1 VKVTTADDST
11 RPARRHSLV
20 PWAVWSAL
28 GLMAVA
34 AVISL
39 YYGNPLTMILLV
51 APAAACAM
59 AVHGY
64 RIERPKQGQL
74 EQLSAAL
81 RETDGG
87 TALERGTRQLLSAA
101 RRLFRTEYAEILL
114 LPARPGETAM
124 RSAGRGTDERLMRPV
139 RVTDADALAIEA
151 VRVAGLIP
159 LAIPNGPLQADLERV
174 LSARGLR
181 DAMIGVLTA
190 KRDVVGLVIVGDR
203 TGEPPTFS
211 AEDVPMFATFCGHAA
226 VVLENGRL
234 EQSLEE
240 LTALKEQLRHQAF
253 HDALTGLPNRVL
265 FTERV
270 AASID
275 RLRRA
280 NEDTGPTVLFLDL
293 DDFKIVN
300 DTWGHAAG
308 DELLVHAAERLRR
321 TVRPSD
327 TPARLGGDEFGVLL
341 DDHEASSGQAA
352 AERISLAFLEPFTVA
367 GHTLPVRPSIGI
379 AISEPGMSTEQLLRN
394 ADVAM
399 YTAKSSD
406 ANRVALYEAETH
418 EAARR
423 RRQLGLDL
431 DDALARH
438 EIEVHFQPVVSLADG
453 SITAFESLV
462 RWGHPVHG
470 LMSPGDFLFIAD
482 NRQTAAIGRRVVRE
496 ACRHASLW
504 QAAARPHRPI
514 GVWVNLSAVEMASE
528 TLVRDVVEILEASSL
543 DPTLLTLEIT
553 EHSVIMGE
561 EAAIERMGA
570 LRKLGVKV
578 AIDDFG
584 TGYSS
589 LSRLGDFPL
598 DMLKIPKPFVDKLVD
613 DAADQSLVDAILRL
627 AGSLGL
633 DTVAEGVERA
643 AQAEILL
650 ELGCPLAQGF
660 LYAPALDGDF
670 VGRLL
675 GSGMKLPAEHGFRT
689 MTLARPSNTSRRVA

>member
-1 VKVTTADDST
+1 
-11 RPARRHSLV
+11 
-20 PWAVWSAL
+20 
-28 GLMAVA
+28 MAVA
-34 AVISL
+34 AVISWF
-39 YYGNPLTMILLV
+39 YGNPLTMVLLFP
-51 APAAACAM
+51 PAAACAL

-64 RIERPKQGQL
+64 RLERPKQGPL

-81 RETDGG
+81 RETDGA
-87 TALERGTRQLLSAA
+87 TALERGTRQLLTAA
-101 RRLFRTEYAEILL
+101 RRLFRTDYAEILL
-114 LPARPGETAM
+114 LPARPGETAL
-124 RSAGRGTDERLMRPV
+124 RSAARGQEERLMRPV

-151 VRVAGLIP
+151 IRVTGLMPIAVP
-159 LAIPNGPLQADLERV
+159 TGPREADLERI

-181 DAMIGVLTA
+181 DGMIGVLTA

-203 TGEPPTFS
+203 TGEPPTFGS
-211 AEDVPMFATFCGHAA
+211 EDIPMFSTFCGHAA

-270 AASID
+270 AGSID

-280 NEDTGPTVLFLDL
+280 GEPAGPTVLFLDL
-293 DDFKIVN
+293 DDFKVVN

-341 DDHEASSGQAA
+341 DEAEAASGQAA
-352 AERISLAFLEPFTVA
+352 AERISLAFLEPFTFA
-367 GHTLPVRPSIGI
+367 GHTLNVRPSIGI
-379 AISEPGMSTEQLLRN
+379 AIAEPGMSTEQLLRN

-399 YTAKSSD
+399 YTAKASD
-406 ANRVALYEAETH
+406 AVRVAMYEAETH

-431 DDALARH
+431 DDALVRH
-438 EIEVHFQPVVSLADG
+438 EIDVHFQPVVGLADG
-453 SITAFESLV
+453 SITALETLV
-462 RWGHPVHG
+462 RWAHPMHG
-470 LMSPGDFLFIAD
+470 LMSPGDFLPIAD

-504 QAAARPHRPI
+504 QEVVRPHRPV
-514 GVWVNLSAVEMASE
+514 GVWVNLSAVELASE
-528 TLVRDVVEILEASSL
+528 TLVHDIVEILEMSQL
-543 DPTLLTLEIT
+543 DPALLTLEIT

-561 EAAIERMGA
+561 DAAIERMGA
-570 LRKLGVKV
+570 LRQLGIKV

-633 DTVAEGVERA
+633 DTVAEGVESE
-643 AQAEILL
+643 AQADILSQ
-650 ELGCPLAQGF
+650 LGCPLAQGF
-660 LYAPALDGDF
+660 LYAPALAGDF

-675 GSGMKLPAEHGFRT
+675 GSGMKLPAEHGFRSA
-689 MTLARPSNTSRRVA
+689 TLGRQGVDARRVA